1 MENGKSIYQWIWAN
15 NLNVMRK
22 RILAGVFLIIS
33 ITFIVIINQQKRQ
46 HGMVQNIQ
54 EDKIIPYLNDGD
66 IIFRLGDRIWSA
78 FFKELSP
85 NDKRFSHLGIVRIRN
100 NIISVINA
108 EGLAN
113 EGKDY
118 VIEVSLNEFLQI
130 AQSVGIY
137 RLKTIE
143 GEIISDAALDYI
155 GYPFDWQFNMEDDS
169 KLYCSELLYVILKKV
184 DPNIELNKVWF
195 KEIGKNIIPL
205 DIYSQSEYFNEVGYW
220 KKF

>member
-1 MENGKSIYQWIWAN
+1 
-15 NLNVMRK
+15 MRK
-22 RILAGVFLIIS
+22 KILVGVFLIIS
-33 ITFIVIINQQKRQ
+33 ITFIVILNQQKRQ
-46 HGMVQNIQ
+46 HSMVQHIQ
-54 EDKIIPYLNDGD
+54 EDAIIPYLNDGD
-66 IIFRLGDRIWSA
+66 IIFRLGDRIWST

-108 EGLAN
+108 EGLAD

-118 VIEVSLNEFLQI
+118 VNEVSLKEFLQI

-143 GEIISDAALDYI
+143 GEIISDTALEYI
-155 GYPFDWQFNMEDDS
+155 GYPFDWQFNLEDDS
-169 KLYCSELLYVILKKV
+169 KLYCSELLYVILKKLA
-184 DPNIELNKVWF
+184 PNIELNKVWF

-205 DIYSQSEYFNEVGYW
+205 DIYSQSEYFTEVGYW
-220 KKF
+220 RKM